1 MNKIA
6 INTFDV
12 RLSYLTEKEIEQWNS
27 LNQLARTLWFEN
39 TISGPR
45 PFQVLCKL
53 KKLT

>member
-39 TISGPR
+39 TISGPDLEILR
-45 PFQVLCKL
+45 VS
-53 KKLT
+53 